1 MFMTVTC
8 YLFSRT
14 ENLVL
19 TITGRVDEE
28 ELFNTLRKTEEKVLR
43 KRSIHGCEE
52 FTRPWTSPIENL
64 NLTED
69 LIYEIEYPSE
79 DETLGKI
86 KLMIRAAARLLFIK
100 LSRRQHRRGLAAGS
114 EHK

>member
-1 MFMTVTC
+1 MFPGVYVYGC

-19 TITGRVDEE
+19 TITGRMDEE

-43 KRSIHGCEE
+43 KRSLQGCAE
-52 FTRPWTSPIENL
+52 FVRPWTSPIENL

-69 LIYEIEYPSE
+69 LIYDLDYPSE
-79 DETLGKI
+79 DETLGNI
-86 KLMIRAAARLLFIK
+86 KLMTVEQVHNR
-100 LSRRQHRRGLAAGS
+100 
-114 EHK
+114 

>member
-1 MFMTVTC
+1 MFCVYGC

-43 KRSIHGCEE
+43 KRSIQGWKE
-52 FTRPWTSPIENL
+52 FRRPWTSPIEKL

-69 LIYEIEYPSE
+69 LIYEIDYPSD
-79 DETLGKI
+79 DESLGNI
-86 KLMIRAAARLLFIK
+86 I
-100 LSRRQHRRGLAAGS
+100 
-114 EHK
+114 

>member
-1 MFMTVTC
+1 MFMAVTSS

-28 ELFNTLRKTEEKVLR
+28 ELFTTLRKTEEKVLR
-43 KRSIHGCEE
+43 KRSIQGCGE
-52 FTRPWTSPIENL
+52 FIRPWTSPIENL

-69 LIYEIEYPSE
+69 FIYEIEYPSE

-86 KLMIRAAARLLFIK
+86 KRMI
-100 LSRRQHRRGLAAGS
+100 
-114 EHK
+114 

>member
-1 MFMTVTC
+1 MFMAVTSS

-19 TITGRVDEE
+19 TITGRMNEE

-43 KRSIHGCEE
+43 KRSIQGCEE
-52 FTRPWTSPIENL
+52 FIRPWTSPTENL
-64 NLTED
+64 SLTED

-79 DETLGKI
+79 DETLGKMT
-86 KLMIRAAARLLFIK
+86 LPIRVELLYY
-100 LSRRQHRRGLAAGS
+100 
-114 EHK
+114 